1 VADLQRRLNGYSDY
15 IGRYTGGNVNLQD
28 SNVLVPT
35 ISMED
40 FINERKVLAFDTS
53 FTAVDQVAG
62 ITVPE
67 GKQWRV
73 HFASTYLSAQG
84 GQQILYELHWR
95 RVFGGATRYYPIDQL
110 SIIQSPGSNNLETG
124 NGRTKGHA
132 STDLN
137 IIIPAGDGLG
147 VSVSDLAGAGN
158 FSTRFVCQ
166 VSEYNL

>member
-73 HFASTYLSAQG
+73 KFASVYLSAQPN
-84 GQQILYELHWR
+84 QQILYELHWR
-95 RVFGGATRYYPIDQL
+95 RVFGGATRYYPLD
-110 SIIQSPGSNNLETG
+110 SFVVFHSAAGSAYENAG
-124 NGRTKGHA
+124 GRTKGHSA
-132 STDLN
+132 QLD
-137 IIIPAGDGLG
+137 IIVPAGDGIG
-147 VSVSDLAGAGN
+147 VSVSEINGSGN